1 MEARIPRSRVPERM
15 RYFPMSIIARDP
27 LVHDPTSTNE
37 RRKVLRATVQVPA
50 SRLEPGPRG
59 PRFHVVGF
67 DASRRKL
74 HRPARLAS
82 MRGQSAGWNYVD
94 RFATADDSTLLN
106 DPAFH
111 AQNVYAIAAR
121 TLSFFEAALGR
132 PVQWAF
138 GSSQL
143 YLVPTAFAD
152 ANAYYSDD
160 DRALLFGYFDSDST
174 GQVLTCLAH
183 DIVAHETTHAILDG
197 LRRRF
202 DTPGLPDQAG
212 FHEGFA
218 DLVALLSL
226 LSARESIASVLGDV
240 GKPRVRASL
249 LTFDRLRESVLFT
262 IGAEFGSALH
272 LNRGEGLRR
281 SINQEPTTA
290 WKNLRDP
297 EWAEPHRRGEILVAA
312 VMRTYLHMWTN
323 RLIPI
328 VGSGTIDRQRV
339 AEEGSTAAKHLLN
352 MVIRAIDYCPPLE
365 FELSDFLTAIA
376 ASEREVNPDD
386 DYGYLEALKA
396 GFKSFGIEIQGGDD
410 WTAPPTG
417 APSYRDFS
425 YSSLRSDADETFRF
439 IWDHARFLGINPAY
453 YLHVENVRP
462 AVRTGPRGFVT
473 AETVVD
479 YVQELVLTRAELEKL
494 AKPKTPRDPPFNLP
508 STDVLPDATKLK
520 LWGGGTIIFDEFGA
534 VKYQRFKRLEDW
546 PRQQRRLEYLIERG
560 QWDTKGRLGFALG
573 VPLGQRFAEIHRAA
587 PNLKEE
593 W

>member
-1 MEARIPRSRVPERM
+1 MDQRIRGRFPERL
-15 RYFPMSIIARDP
+15 RYFPMTIIARDP
-27 LVHDPTSTNE
+27 LVLDPVSKNR
-37 RRKVLRATVQVPA
+37 RRKILRAVVPVPA

-59 PRFHVVGF
+59 PRFHVVSF

-74 HRPARLAS
+74 HRPARLAP
-82 MRGQSAGWNYVD
+82 MRGQRAGWDYRD
-94 RFATADDSTLLN
+94 RFAGADDATLLN

-132 PVQWAF
+132 PVPWAF

-143 YLVPTAFAD
+143 YLVPTAFTD

-160 DRALLFGYFDSDST
+160 DRALLFGYFESKYS
-174 GQVLTCLAH
+174 GRVLTCLAH

-212 FHEGFA
+212 FHEGFS

-226 LSARESIASVLGDV
+226 LSTRESIASVLGDP

-249 LTFDRLRESVLFT
+249 LTFEGLRESVLFT
-262 IGAEFGSALH
+262 IGRQFGNALH

-281 SINQEPTTA
+281 SIEQDPTTA

-297 EWAEPHRRGEILVAA
+297 DWAEPHRRGEILVAA

-328 VGSGTIDRQRV
+328 VGSGTIDRRRV

-365 FELSDFLTAIA
+365 FELADFLTAIV
-376 ASEREVNPDD
+376 ASERDVNPDD
-386 DYGYLEALKA
+386 DYGYVAALID
-396 GFKSFGIEIQGGDD
+396 GFKSFGIEVQAGDD
-410 WTAPPTG
+410 WSAPPSG
-417 APSYRDFS
+417 SPSYRDFS
-425 YSSLRSDADETFRF
+425 YSSLRSDPDETFRF

-494 AKPKTPRDPPFNLP
+494 AQANKPKGPAFALP
-508 STDVLPDATKLK
+508 STDVLPSATKLK

-534 VKYQRFKRLEDW
+534 VKYQRFKRLDDW
-546 PRQQRRLEYLIERG
+546 SRQQRRLDYLIERG
-560 QWDTKGRLGFALG
+560 LWDTKGRLGFTLG

-587 PNLKEE
+587 PNLREE